1 MEGKDS
7 PLRIHSTLWPFLF
20 LLVALAA
27 PARATTFT
35 VNVTD
40 DTSDGTC
47 NGAHCSLR
55 EALLAA
61 QAATGAPHVI
71 NFDIPGSG
79 VRTITCLGANF
90 GWPFIFQSVTIDG
103 YSQPGSSPN
112 TNASGAINAVPL
124 IELRGQGGV
133 PGLQVVNFGANP
145 EVLARGLIGS
155 GFSQGVFVQS
165 GGVLTIRGS
174 FIGTTA
180 DGLAGAN
187 PNETGLSIRRG
198 TLTVGGTNPADRNV
212 ISGNLQGITAFLAP
226 GDGIVALIQ
235 GNLIGLNKHG
245 TAAVPNRTGYTSS
258 GCNGGNATGRI
269 GGTSAAERNVISGN
283 TQHGINI
290 GNCGVGT
297 GNTSIGSFVRGN
309 LIGTDVTG
317 TLAIPNGRGVEV
329 TSGPNVVVG
338 GLGAGEGNLIAF
350 NTGAGVVL
358 GGGISGLGV
367 LGNSIHSNGGLG
379 IDIDANNVTANDAN
393 DADTNRPNFP
403 VVTAI
408 TRAASTTTVQGT
420 FDAPAIG
427 TYRLQLFTNPLPDAL
442 SHGEGQ
448 TLLGQVTPAVGD
460 TGPQAFSIT
469 VNALVPA
476 SEFLALTLTDPAGNT
491 SEFSQFLA
499 DLSITGSDAPDPA
512 GIGQPVTYT
521 FTVTNTSTLFPSAP
535 VRVAFDFDNASTFI
549 SATGGAT
556 PVAGVVTVTLGTLV
570 PGAAAVGTV
579 VLSHPAVGTVGNTLV
594 ASSNVTDPVPAN
606 NTISIGTTVV
616 QAVPTFTISGQVRD
630 LNDTGVPNVTM
641 TLSGSQSATL
651 VTGADGTYAFTAL
664 PAGGTYT
671 VTPSAA
677 TFSFSPPAQT
687 FPNLQADQVASFFVA
702 QIGTFRRYFAEG
714 ATGTFFD
721 TGIALLNAT
730 GQPATATVR
739 FQKENGQV
747 ISQTVQLTGLARATV
762 NPEALA
768 GLETASFSTIV
779 ESTQPIIADRTMRWD
794 GSGYGSHAETSIA
807 QPLTTWYLAEGA
819 TTGGFNLFYL
829 LQNPTGQAA
838 TVSIQYLRPTPAAA
852 ITRTYTVGPNTRRSI
867 YVNAE
872 DPALDE
878 AEISAVVTSTNA
890 VPIVVERA
898 MYLDSNGQ
906 LLGAGH
912 ESAAVGDLSTS
923 WFFAEGATGPF
934 FNMFILVANPGAADA
949 TLEARYLL
957 SSGQVITR
965 TYLARA
971 RSRLTIG
978 VHEQDP
984 ALAQAVVSTTLQSTN
999 AVPFLA
1005 ERAMWWPS
1013 LALVPQWQEG
1023 HNSAGA
1029 VRTGEKWGLA
1039 DGEEGGPA
1047 NQQTFVLVANTSS
1060 AAGSV
1065 QVTVIFE
1072 DGTTAQLAAPLA
1084 LAPNSRTTLPMR
1096 QFFPAS
1102 AGRRFGTIVESLGA
1116 TPAQI
1121 VVERAMYSD
1130 ALINGQSVTWA
1141 AGTNVV
1147 GTRLR

>member
-1 MEGKDS
+1 M
-7 PLRIHSTLWPFLF
+7 RIRSALWPFLF
-20 LLVALAA
+20 VLLALAA
-27 PARATTFT
+27 PAGATTFT

-47 NGAHCSLR
+47 NGALCSFR

-61 QAATGAPHVI
+61 QAAAGAPHVI
-71 NFDIPGSG
+71 TFNIPGSG
-79 VRTITCLGANF
+79 VRTITCLAANG

-112 TNASGAINAVPL
+112 TNATGAINAVPL

-133 PGLQVVNFGANP
+133 NGIQVVNFGANP
-145 EVLARGLIGS
+145 EVVALGLIGS
-155 GFSQGVFVQS
+155 GFSGGVFVQS
-165 GGVLTIRGS
+165 SGVLTVRGS

-180 DGLAGAN
+180 DGMAGAN
-187 PNETGLSIRRG
+187 ASANGLFVASG
-198 TLTVGGTNPADRNV
+198 TLNVGGTNPADRNV
-212 ISGNLQGITAFLAP
+212 ISGNTRGVGAILSPGAGIAVL
-226 GDGIVALIQ
+226 LQ
-235 GNLIGLNKHG
+235 GNLIGLNKNG
-245 TAAVPNRTGYTSS
+245 TAAVPNQFGYASA
-258 GCNGGNATGRI
+258 GCNGGNAAGRI
-269 GGTSAAERNVISGN
+269 GGTTPAERNVISGN
-283 TQHGINI
+283 TEAGILI

-297 GNTSIGSFVRGN
+297 SNTSSGSFIRGN
-309 LIGTDVTG
+309 FIGTDVTG
-317 TLAIPNGRGVEV
+317 ANPIPNLTGVSMS
-329 TSGPNVVVG
+329 SGPNLVVG
-338 GLGAGEGNLIAF
+338 GLNAGEGNLIAF
-350 NTGAGVVL
+350 NTGVGVEL
-358 GGGISGLGV
+358 TSGVNGLAV
-367 LGNSIHSNGGLG
+367 LGNSIHSNGRLG
-379 IDIDANNVTANDAN
+379 IDIDGNNVTVNDAN

-408 TRAASTTTVQGT
+408 TRDASTTTVQGT
-420 FDAPAIG
+420 FDAPATG
-427 TYRLQLFTNPLPDAL
+427 TYRLQLFTNTLPDAL

-448 TLLGQVTPAVGD
+448 TLLGQVTPAVGA
-460 TGPQAFSIT
+460 TGSQAFSIT
-469 VNALVPA
+469 VNTVVPA
-476 SEFLALTLTDPAGNT
+476 TEFLALTLTDPAGNT

-499 DLSITGSDAPDPA
+499 DLAITGSDAPDPA
-512 GIGQPVTYT
+512 GTGQPVTYS
-521 FTVTNTSTLFPSAP
+521 FTVTNTSTRFPSAP
-535 VRVAFDFDNASTFI
+535 VRVAFDFTNSSTFI
-549 SATGGAT
+549 SASGGAT
-556 PVAGVVTVTLGTLV
+556 PVAGVVTVALGTLV
-570 PGAAAVGTV
+570 PGASAAGTV
-579 VLSHPAVGTVGNTLV
+579 VLSHPVVGTFGNTLV

-606 NTISIGTTVV
+606 NTVNIGTAV
-616 QAVPTFTISGQVRD
+616 QEAVSTFTISGQVRD
-630 LNDTGVPNVTM
+630 LNDTGVANVTM

-651 VTGADGTYAFTAL
+651 TTGADGTYAFTAL
-664 PAGGTYT
+664 AAGGTYT

-687 FPNLQADQVASFFVA
+687 FSNLQADQVASFFVA
-702 QIGTFRRYFAEG
+702 QIGTFRRFFAEG
-714 ATGTFFD
+714 ATGSFFD
-721 TGIALLNAT
+721 TSIALLNAT

-747 ISQTVQLTGLARATV
+747 ISQTVQMAGLARATV
-762 NPEALA
+762 NPETLA
-768 GLETASFSTIV
+768 GLEGASFSTVV

-794 GSGYGSHAETSIA
+794 ASGYGSHAETSIA

-838 TVSIQYLRPTPAAA
+838 TVSIQYLRPTPAAP
-852 ITRTYTVGPNTRRSI
+852 ITKTYTVGPNARRSI
-867 YVNAE
+867 YVNGE

-906 LLGAGH
+906 FLGAGH
-912 ESAAVGDLSTS
+912 ESAAVADLSTS

-934 FNMFILVANPGAADA
+934 FNMFILVANPGATDA
-949 TLEARYLL
+949 AFEARYLL
-957 SSGQVITR
+957 PSGQVITR

-1039 DGEEGGPA
+1039 DGEEGGPS
-1047 NQQTFVLVANTSS
+1047 NQQTFVLVANTSGT
-1060 AAGSV
+1060 AGSV

-1072 DGTTAQLAAPLA
+1072 DGTTAQLAAPLV

-1102 AGRRFGTIVESLGA
+1102 AGRRFGTIVESVGA

-1130 ALINGQSVTWA
+1130 ALINGQPVTWA

>member
-1 MEGKDS
+1 V
-7 PLRIHSTLWPFLF
+7 
-20 LLVALAA
+20 LV
-27 PARATTFT
+27 
-35 VNVTD
+35 N
-40 DTSDGTC
+40 S
-47 NGAHCSLR
+47 
-55 EALLAA
+55 
-61 QAATGAPHVI
+61 
-71 NFDIPGSG
+71 
-79 VRTITCLGANF
+79 
-90 GWPFIFQSVTIDG
+90 
-103 YSQPGSSPN
+103 
-112 TNASGAINAVPL
+112 
-124 IELRGQGGV
+124 
-133 PGLQVVNFGANP
+133 
-145 EVLARGLIGS
+145 
-155 GFSQGVFVQS
+155 
-165 GGVLTIRGS
+165 
-174 FIGTTA
+174 
-180 DGLAGAN
+180 
-187 PNETGLSIRRG
+187 G

-212 ISGNLQGITAFLAP
+212 ISGNLRGVSAILPPNGGINVL
-226 GDGIVALIQ
+226 LQ
-235 GNLIGLNKHG
+235 GNLIGLNKNG
-245 TAAVPNRTGYTSS
+245 TAAVPNQFGYASA

-269 GGTSAAERNVISGN
+269 GGTTPAERNVISGN
-283 TQHGINI
+283 TQIGVNI

-297 GNTSIGSFVRGN
+297 SNTSTGSFVRGN
-309 LIGTDVTG
+309 FVGTDVTG
-317 TLAIPNGRGVEV
+317 TVAIPNGRGVEV
-329 TSGPNVVVG
+329 TSGPNIVVG

-358 GGGISGLGV
+358 SGFVAGLGA

-393 DADTNRPNFP
+393 DADVNRPNFP

-408 TRAASTTTVQGT
+408 TRGAATTTVEGT
-420 FDAPAIG
+420 FDAPSAG
-427 TYRLQLFTNPLPDAL
+427 AYRLQLFTNALPDAR

-448 TLLGQVTPAVGD
+448 TLLGQITPAIGA
-460 TGPQAFSIT
+460 TGAQTFSIT
-469 VNALVPA
+469 VNTVVPA
-476 SEFLALTLTDPAGNT
+476 SEFLALTLTDPVGNT

-499 DLSITGSDAPDPA
+499 DLTITGADTPDPA
-512 GIGQPVTYT
+512 GVGQPVTYT
-521 FTVTNTSTLFPSAP
+521 FTVANTSALFPSGP
-535 VRVAFDFDNASTFI
+535 VRVAFDFTNTSTFI

-556 PVAGVVTVTLGTLV
+556 PVAGAVTVALGTIV
-570 PGAAAVGTV
+570 PGGTAVGTV
-579 VLSHPAVGTVGNTLV
+579 VLSHPSLGTFGNTLV

-606 NTISIGTTVV
+606 NTIGISTAVV
-616 QAVPTFTISGQVRD
+616 AAVSTFTISGQVRD

-641 TLSGSQSATL
+641 TLSGSQAATL
-651 VTGADGTYAFTAL
+651 ATGADGTYAFAAL

-671 VTPSAA
+671 VTPSAPA
-677 TFSFSPPAQT
+677 FTFSPPSQT
-687 FPNLQADQVASFFVA
+687 FSNLQADHVASFFVA

-714 ATGTFFD
+714 ATGAFFD

-747 ISQTVQLTGLARATV
+747 VSQTVQLAGLARATV

-768 GLETASFSTIV
+768 GLEAASFSTVV

-807 QPLTTWYLAEGA
+807 QPLATWYLAEGA

-838 TVSIQYLRPTPAAA
+838 TISIEYLRPAPAAP
-852 ITRTYTVGPNTRRSI
+852 ITKTYTVGPNTRRSI
-867 YVNAE
+867 HVNAE

-906 LLGAGH
+906 FLGAGH
-912 ESAAVGDLSTS
+912 ESAALPEPSTS

-934 FNMFILVANPGAADA
+934 FNMFILIANPGAADA
-949 TLEARYLL
+949 AVEARYLL
-957 SSGQVITR
+957 PSGEVITR
-965 TYLARA
+965 SYLARA

-978 VHEQDP
+978 VHDQAP
-984 ALAQAVVSTTLQSTN
+984 ALAQAVVSTTLHSTN

-1029 VRTGEKWGLA
+1029 VRAGEKWGLA
-1039 DGEEGGPA
+1039 DGEEGGA
-1047 NQQTFVLVANTSS
+1047 SNQQTFVLVANTSNT
-1060 AAGSV
+1060 AGSA

-1096 QFFPAS
+1096 QLFPTA
-1102 AGRRFGTIVESLGA
+1102 AGRRFGTLVESLGPA
-1116 TPAQI
+1116 PAQI

-1130 ALINGQSVTWA
+1130 APVDGQSVIWA
-1141 AGTNVV
+1141 AGTNVL